1 MKIKMWPDKDV
12 RVKKIKIDNTPT
24 LILRPVKRSR
34 IPVAVLWIHGGGF
47 ITGMKEMVYMS
58 RAVGLVKKYGVT
70 VYSPGYRL
78 AWQKPYPAAV
88 GDCFRVLEYMIRQ
101 KDTIMVGGESA
112 GGGLAVAVC
121 SKEIQ

>member
-47 ITGMKEMVYMS
+47 ITGMKEMVYYSRGADILRKYMS
-58 RAVGLVKKYGVT
+58 LE
-70 VYSPGYRL
+70 
-78 AWQKPYPAAV
+78 QKLCLP
-88 GDCFRVLEYMIRQ
+88 
-101 KDTIMVGGESA
+101 
-112 GGGLAVAVC
+112 
-121 SKEIQ
+121 